1 MSRTTLGIFT
11 NRAPLQWRA
20 RASEK
25 VDVCLVVLSPPGGR
39 RLQLW
44 MLGRLARMSPT
55 EDFLTRL
62 RAETTQDGLRAVVSA
77 ADKELDQFLGGGETE
92 F

>member
-25 VDVCLVVLSPPGGR
+25 VDVCLVVL
-39 RLQLW
+39 
-44 MLGRLARMSPT
+44 
-55 EDFLTRL
+55 
-62 RAETTQDGLRAVVSA
+62 AEFAGV
-77 ADKELDQFLGGGETE
+77 
-92 F
+92 